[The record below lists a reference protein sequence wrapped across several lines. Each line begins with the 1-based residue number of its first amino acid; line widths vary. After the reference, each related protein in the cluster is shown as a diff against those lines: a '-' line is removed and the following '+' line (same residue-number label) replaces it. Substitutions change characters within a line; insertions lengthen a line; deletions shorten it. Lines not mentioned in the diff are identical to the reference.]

1 MRKIILL
8 FITSLLCF
16 GSAIAQKA
24 KYVVLISI
32 DGLRPDFYMDK
43 SWPAPNLQQ
52 LMEEGVHSEGVRG
65 VFPTVTYPSH
75 TTIITGALPAKH
87 GIYYNTPFEP
97 QGATGQW
104 FTEERLIQTETLWD
118 KVNNAGMKTASVS
131 WPVSVGA
138 PIHYNL
144 PENFS
149 LKNPGDRR
157 GPISEAATPKGLF
170 EEVMKGATGELE
182 ANDLNLRYYSM
193 DENLGRMAA
202 YLIRNYK
209 PNFISVHLVGV
220 DGAQHA
226 EGREGRRVPRAVA
239 NADHAVGAIR
249 EAVEKAGIKDSTAF
263 IIVGDHGFVDIH
275 TSLSPNVWLAQQGL
289 ITKTGDNVNWKA
301 MFHTATGSAFLHLKD
316 KNDRKAL
323 KQVRKMLDN
332 LPEEDKKLF
341 RVVEKDELQKV
352 GAAPDAVLAL
362 AAVKGV
368 ALKRDLEGPV
378 RKEAKG
384 GAHGFYPDFHEIQ
397 TGFIAAGAGVD
408 QGKATPEGLEG
419 IAPFVAEL
427 LGIDFKLS
435 TGTAQAEKEGR

>member
-1 MRKIILL
+1 MKKTILL
-8 FITSLLCF
+8 FLTALLSF
-16 GSAIAQKA
+16 GSATAQKA

-32 DGLRPDFYMDK
+32 DGLRPDFYLDK

-52 LMEEGVHSEGVRG
+52 LMEEGIHSKGVKG
-65 VFPTVTYPSH
+65 IFPTVTYPSH
-75 TTIITGALPAKH
+75 TTIITGALPAQH

-97 QGATGQW
+97 QGPTGQW
-104 FTEERLIQTETLWD
+104 FTKEELIQTETLWD

-138 PIHYNL
+138 PIHYNI

-149 LKNPGDRR
+149 LDTPGDRR

-170 EEVMKGATGELE
+170 EQAMKGATGELE

-226 EGREGRRVPRAVA
+226 EGRQGRNVPRAVA
-239 NADHAVGAIR
+239 NADHAVGTIR

-263 IIVGDHGFVDIH
+263 VIVGDHGFVDIH

-289 ITKTGDNVNWKA
+289 ITKVGNEVKWKA

-316 KNDRKAL
+316 KNDKKTL
-323 KQVRKMLDN
+323 KQVKEILN
-332 LPEEDKKLF
+332 KLPEEDRKLF
-341 RVVEKDELQKV
+341 RIIEKEELQKV

-362 AAVKGV
+362 AAIKGI
-368 ALKRDLEGPV
+368 ALKRDLDGPV
-378 RKEAKG
+378 RKQAKG
-384 GAHGFYPDFHEIQ
+384 GAHGFFPDFPEIQ
-397 TGFIAAGAGVD
+397 TGFVAAGAGIEE
-408 QGKATPEGLEG
+408 GKTTPTGLEN

-435 TGTAQAEKEGR
+435 ADVPKVER